1 MNVDLTPSPSKLI
14 MQVFLARQVQ
24 MVSHSLPERDTL
36 STRRVAL
43 SLHLLR
49 FRDQRH
55 PVTARFSPLPF
66 AADCFCFLPPDEAAL
81 LFCLF
86 VFTHALPSHFWY
98 SPSGGADE
106 TSYGGIYASPAP
118 INSFVSERKL

>member
-49 FRDQRH
+49 FQDQRH

-81 LFCLF
+81 LFLPLRLLPTPYHPIF
-86 VFTHALPSHFWY
+86 GIHHQVELMRHLMVEYTHRP
-98 SPSGGADE
+98 
-106 TSYGGIYASPAP
+106 
-118 INSFVSERKL
+118 RQ